1 MQYCKRFNRFENVEA
16 VKAVRDLL
24 SRVEESFGEGRYF
37 YDFEVCLCV
46 QLCRVPAFAPQC
58 LLAVAHTSVDLLLTF
73 HHRPMEWQCRW
84 GCWGTLSLTQHRRR
98 GR

>member
-37 YDFEVCLCV
+37 YDFEV
-46 QLCRVPAFAPQC
+46 RPAFAPFDAC
-58 LLAVAHTSVDLLLTF
+58 
-73 HHRPMEWQCRW
+73 
-84 GCWGTLSLTQHRRR
+84 GGTH
-98 GR
+98 